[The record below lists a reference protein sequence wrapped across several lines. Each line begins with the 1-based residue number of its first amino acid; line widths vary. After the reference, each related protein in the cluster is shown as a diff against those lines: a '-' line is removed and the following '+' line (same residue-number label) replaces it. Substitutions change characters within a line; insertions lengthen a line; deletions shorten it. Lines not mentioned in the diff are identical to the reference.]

1 MEFRK
6 CSRCGS
12 FYVTDGYV
20 CPKCS
25 AKDNLEFSTFK
36 NYIKENGI
44 QDNLDI
50 ISGETGIYIKNINR
64 FLGYDHITKIV
75 NNSSENN
82 NIAINGDIKNSINLG

>member
-25 AKDNLEFSTFK
+25 AKDNLEFSTFQ

-50 ISGETGIYIKNINR
+50 ISGETGISVKNINR
-64 FLGYDHITKIV
+64 FLGYDGITKIV

-82 NIAINGDIKNSINLG
+82 NIAINGDIKNGINLG

>member
-44 QDNLDI
+44 QDNLDV
-50 ISGETGIYIKNINR
+50 ISGETGISVKNINR
-64 FLGYDHITKIV
+64 FLGYDDMSKLV

-82 NIAINGDIKNSINLG
+82 ISINGDIKNGINLG

>member
-12 FYVTDGYV
+12 FYVTDGVV

-25 AKDNLEFSTFK
+25 AKDNFEFSTFQ
-36 NYIKENGI
+36 NYVKENGI
-44 QDNLDI
+44 QDNLDV
-50 ISGETGIYIKNINR
+50 ISGETGISVKNINR
-64 FLGYDHITKIV
+64 FLGYDDMSKLV

-82 NIAINGDIKNSINLG
+82 ISINGDIKNGINLG

>member
-50 ISGETGIYIKNINR
+50 ISGETGISIKNINR
-64 FLGYDHITKIV
+64 FLGYDDITKIV

-82 NIAINGDIKNSINLG
+82 NIAINGDIKNSINIG